1 MNSGSI
7 PTVNE
12 KKKARHKELCDM
24 MHDLYCRKNADYG
37 DAFHKVFLEEGIASC
52 RIRLSD
58 KVYRFRKL
66 TQDAETQKVKEESI
80 TDTLIDLA
88 NYALLTI
95 LELEFENE
103 KTD

>member
-1 MNSGSI
+1 MNIGTI

-12 KKKARHKELCDM
+12 KKLARHKELCDM

-37 DAFHKVFLEEGIASC
+37 DAFHRVFKEEGVASC

-58 KVYRFRKL
+58 KLYRFRKL

-88 NYALLTI
+88 NYALLSI
-95 LELEFENE
+95 LELEFADEE
-103 KTD
+103 S